1 MRDFTLITCSV
12 YLLALWFLLSSTP
25 WWRSWYQSW
34 ALQSSH
40 LLQYLPNMFPWGP
53 EAQKLSAMII
63 IVSYQ
68 WWPYSQLQLLTCL
81 KQLTGAPTVLLL
93 QIYCPQSKLSPATTD
108 RNNNSFV
115 ACVHQKEQKYEPHHD
130 CFFIAYPL
138 SVWPGSVDLLG
149 TGHKLPTLPWEAVSV
164 RLWPFLLVVCP
175 CKNQSRC

>member
-1 MRDFTLITCSV
+1 MWLLHWTLHTFAMSWCTYSALTLTPNRVHKNEKTQTQLKTPQGCVRDFTLITCSV

-108 RNNNSFV
+108 GNNN
-115 ACVHQKEQKYEPHHD
+115 
-130 CFFIAYPL
+130 
-138 SVWPGSVDLLG
+138 
-149 TGHKLPTLPWEAVSV
+149 
-164 RLWPFLLVVCP
+164 
-175 CKNQSRC
+175 